1 MKKLKN
7 NDEMSSLSHTK
18 WNCQYH
24 IVFTPKYRRK
34 AIYNKLRKDIGR
46 YLRRLC
52 DYQGV
57 EIIEANACSDHI
69 HMLVKIPPK
78 LSVSKFMGYLK
89 GKSSLMIFE
98 EHANLKYNYGNR
110 HFWAEGYFVSTVGAN
125 KNTIKKYIRDDGIV
139 KVSRSVKE
147 LGIKVKQL
155 QNEYLKK
162 NKEEISIQEIA
173 KELNVDKEEV
183 IFAIEAQ
190 RPVESIYQEEQG
202 DEKNKRELISKIP
215 SNNNQENNIVN
226 NMALA
231 QIIENLD
238 SRERQIIILRFY
250 RDKTQT
256 QVGKML
262 GISQVQVS
270 RIEKNV
276 LSKIKQ
282 KLEAS

>member
-1 MKKLKN
+1 M
-7 NDEMSSLSHTK
+7 
-18 WNCQYH
+18 
-24 IVFTPKYRRK
+24 
-34 AIYNKLRKDIGR
+34 
-46 YLRRLC
+46 
-52 DYQGV
+52 
-57 EIIEANACSDHI
+57 
-69 HMLVKIPPK
+69 
-78 LSVSKFMGYLK
+78 
-89 GKSSLMIFE
+89 
-98 EHANLKYNYGNR
+98 
-110 HFWAEGYFVSTVGAN
+110 
-125 KNTIKKYIRDDGIV
+125 
-139 KVSRSVKE
+139 
-147 LGIKVKQL
+147 
-155 QNEYLKK
+155 
-162 NKEEISIQEIA
+162 
-173 KELNVDKEEV
+173 

-276 LSKIKQ
+276 LSKMKQ

>member
-110 HFWAEGYFVSTVGAN
+110 HFWEEGYFVSTVGAN
-125 KNTIKKYIRDDGIV
+125 KNTIKKYIQEQETEDRILDKI
-139 KVSRSVKE
+139 SMKE
-147 LGIKVKQL
+147 YK
-155 QNEYLKK
+155 
-162 NKEEISIQEIA
+162 
-173 KELNVDKEEV
+173 DP
-183 IFAIEAQ
+183 F
-190 RPVESIYQEEQG
+190 
-202 DEKNKRELISKIP
+202 
-215 SNNNQENNIVN
+215 
-226 NMALA
+226 
-231 QIIENLD
+231 
-238 SRERQIIILRFY
+238 
-250 RDKTQT
+250 T
-256 QVGKML
+256 GK
-262 GISQVQVS
+262 
-270 RIEKNV
+270 
-276 LSKIKQ
+276 
-282 KLEAS
+282 